1 MMVASQLFGVFMA
14 RITVRGG
21 VSLSGEV
28 TVSGS
33 KNAAL
38 PIIFATLLTRGVS
51 RISGAPDIGD
61 VRVALEILEGFGA
74 SVVRNGREL
83 IIDTSV
89 LHYARP
95 CDSLVSA
102 IRASTY
108 LLGSSLSRFGIA
120 ELQSFGGCGFQT
132 RPIDFHIMA
141 CERFGACLT
150 DGKLLAH
157 GLSGA
162 HIRFPRASVG
172 ATVNAILLAASAKGK
187 SIIENYAREPH
198 IFGLIDF
205 LASAGAEITVTNEA
219 ITVEGRELS
228 GGQTVIEG
236 DAIEAGTY
244 AVLSLLTG
252 GNIRVRGVEPSAL
265 SSFFEPLLESGASLD
280 LSDGI
285 RLYGRLSHP
294 SHIVALP
301 YPDFPTDLQP
311 IAATALAFYEG
322 GIIEDRVW
330 QGRFGYLSAL
340 APFGVRFSA
349 YPSSA
354 QIYPSELHAADTV
367 APDLRGGAAALI
379 LALTANGESRISSLE
394 TIERGYEMIEEKLSR
409 LGADIKIEN

>member
-1 MMVASQLFGVFMA
+1 MA
-14 RITVRGG
+14 KITVRGG
-21 VSLSGEV
+21 SSLAGDV

-38 PIIFATLLTRGVS
+38 PIIFSTLLTRGVN
-51 RISGAPDIGD
+51 RIYGAPDIGD
-61 VRVALEILEGFGA
+61 VRVALEIIEGFGA
-74 SVVRNGREL
+74 SVLRQGREL

-89 LHYARP
+89 LRYARP

-108 LLGSSLSRFGIA
+108 LLGASLSRFGIA

-141 CERFGACLT
+141 CERFGACLI
-150 DGKLLAH
+150 DGKLVSH
-157 GLSGA
+157 GLIGA
-162 HIRFPRASVG
+162 HMRFPRASVG

-205 LASAGAEITVTNEA
+205 LSSAGAEITVTDEA
-219 ITVEGRELS
+219 IIVEGRELS
-228 GGQTVIEG
+228 GGCTAIEG

-244 AVLSLLTG
+244 AVLSLLSG

-285 RLYGRLSHP
+285 RLYGRLSHT

-394 TIERGYEMIEEKLSR
+394 TIERGYERIEEKLSR